1 MRRETQIVS
10 DQSRRTQG
18 VRADS
23 AAAGVCYSG
32 PLMDDTPID
41 VTHARIEPASSAE
54 VATRVLFARMARG
67 DEQALVD
74 FYRTTGARVYAFVSR
89 IVGPTQAEEVTADV
103 YLQIWQQAHR
113 YDAARGDTIQWL
125 YTIARSRALDALRR
139 CDRAECHPQ
148 PQDLRPD
155 LYHDGDDPQTLLLAL
170 ERGQALHTA
179 LASLSGEQRRVVEL
193 AFFFGFTHSEI
204 ARDTGWPLG
213 SVKTLARRALQCLRA
228 ALTPPAPVT

>member
-1 MRRETQIVS
+1 
-10 DQSRRTQG
+10 
-18 VRADS
+18 
-23 AAAGVCYSG
+23 
-32 PLMDDTPID
+32 MDDTPID
-41 VTHARIEPASSAE
+41 VAAHSESASSAE
-54 VATRVLFARMARG
+54 VAARVSCERMVERMVRG

-74 FYRTTGARVYAFVSR
+74 FYRATGARVYAFVSR

-103 YLQIWQQAHR
+103 YLQIWQQAQR
-113 YDAARGDTIQWL
+113 YDATRGDTIQWL

-139 CDRAECHPQ
+139 CDRAECHPH

-155 LYHDGDDPQTLLLAL
+155 LYRDSDDPQTLLLAL

-193 AFFFGFTHSEI
+193 AFFLGLTHSEI

-213 SVKTLARRALQCLRA
+213 SVKSLARRALQCLRT
-228 ALTPPAPVT
+228 ALTAPAPVA